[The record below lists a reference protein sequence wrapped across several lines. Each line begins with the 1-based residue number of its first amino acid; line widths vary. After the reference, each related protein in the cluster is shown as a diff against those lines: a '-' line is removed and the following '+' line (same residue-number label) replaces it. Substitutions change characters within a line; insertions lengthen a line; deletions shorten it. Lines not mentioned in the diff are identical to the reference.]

1 MVDFIIN
8 FQMTEKK
15 GHEKLLLSGNEAI
28 ALGAYEASVKVAA
41 AYPGTPS
48 TEILQT
54 LTQYEDIY
62 TEWSV
67 NEKVALEVAL
77 GASIAGVRAM
87 ASMKH
92 VGLNVAA
99 DPLFTAAYTGV
110 RGGLVIITADDPE
123 MHSSQ
128 NAQDN
133 RNYAAFAKVPM
144 LEPSDPQEAK
154 EFTKMAFSISESF
167 DIPVIV
173 RTTTRLSHVSGI
185 VRPGRRQ
192 RPKIKPSI
200 EKTPQKFVMLPVHA
214 RQRRIDLEDR
224 LKKLKEFSERFKGH
238 KLHRGSREIGIITSG
253 VSYNYV
259 MEVMPEATVLKLGL
273 IYPLPEGLI
282 KKFASMVKKLYVV
295 EELDPY
301 LEIQIKAMG
310 IDCRGKDII
319 PPYGEIDPYK
329 VRLALTGQNRQT
341 FPSVEVPKRPPV
353 LCPGCPHRGVF
364 YAISKTAA
372 FVSGDIG
379 CYTLAALPPLKAMDT
394 CVCMGAS
401 LGMAFGMEK
410 ALGRKA
416 TGKVLSVIGE
426 STFLHSGITHIVNM
440 LYNKSTSTVVILD
453 NRVTAM
459 TGHQPNPVTGI
470 TAKGEPTQE
479 LDLEALLK
487 GIGVKHVYTVNPHD
501 IETTQMVITRELK
514 RKDLSVVISKAPCAL
529 LPEVRKSRRPPFE
542 VLSEECRGCRA
553 CLKIGC
559 PAIWWVSED
568 KRKGRA
574 EIQAYLCNGCGEC
587 EALCKFG
594 AIRIKDEGQ

>member
-1 MVDFIIN
+1 MAV
-8 FQMTEKK
+8 TEDHK
-15 GHEKLLLSGNEAI
+15 KLLLSGNEAI
-28 ALGAYEASVKVAA
+28 ALGAYEAYVKVAA

-48 TEILQT
+48 TEILES
-54 LTQYEDIY
+54 LSNYEDVY

-99 DPLFTAAYTGV
+99 DPLFTAVYTGV

-133 RNYAAFAKVPM
+133 RNYAPFAKVPM

-154 EFTKMAFSISESF
+154 EFTKMAFSISEQF
-167 DIPVIV
+167 DIPVVV
-173 RTTTRLSHVSGI
+173 RTTTRLSHVTGI
-185 VRPGRRQ
+185 VSAGRRT
-192 RPKIKPSI
+192 RPKIRASI
-200 EKTPQKFVMLPVHA
+200 EKMPQKFVMLPAHA
-214 RQRRIDLEDR
+214 RQRRLDLQQR
-224 LKKLKEFSERFKGH
+224 LKRLKEFSEGFKAH
-238 KLHRGSREIGIITSG
+238 KIHWRSREIGIITSG

-259 MEVMPEATVLKLGL
+259 MEAVSDASVLKLAL

-282 KKFASMVKKLYVV
+282 KRFASRVKRLFIV

-301 LEIQIKAMG
+301 LETHIKAMG
-310 IDCRGKDII
+310 INCIGKQVI
-319 PPYGEIDPYK
+319 PEVGELDATKI
-329 VRLALTGQNRQT
+329 RTAITGANRKL
-341 FPSVEVPKRPPV
+341 FPSVEIPKRPPV

-364 YAISKTAA
+364 YAISKLNV

-379 CYTLAALPPLKAMDT
+379 CYTLAALPPLRAMDT

-401 LGMAFGMEK
+401 LGMGYGMEK
-410 ALGRKA
+410 ALGKKA
-416 TGKVLSVIGE
+416 HGKVISVIGE
-426 STFLHSGITHIVNM
+426 STFVHSGITHIVNM
-440 LYNKSTSTVVILD
+440 VYNKSTGTVVILD

-470 TAKGEPTQE
+470 TAKGDPTVE
-479 LDLEALLK
+479 LDIETMLK
-487 GIGVKHVYTVNPHD
+487 GIGVEHVYTINPHN
-501 IETTQMVITRELK
+501 IEEAYNVIKRELN
-514 RKDLSVVISKAPCAL
+514 RKALSVVISKAPCAL
-529 LPEVRKSRRPPFE
+529 LPEVRKAGLPPYE
-542 VLSEECRGCRA
+542 VDEDRCVGCRA

-559 PAIWWVSED
+559 PAIWWIPVD

-574 EIQAYLCNGCGEC
+574 MIQDYLCNGCGEC
-587 EALCKFG
+587 EALCKFD
-594 AIRIKDEGQ
+594 AISKKASQK

>member
-1 MVDFIIN
+1 M
-8 FQMTEKK
+8 
-15 GHEKLLLSGNEAI
+15 
-28 ALGAYEASVKVAA
+28 
-41 AYPGTPS
+41 
-48 TEILQT
+48 
-54 LTQYEDIY
+54 
-62 TEWSV
+62 
-67 NEKVALEVAL
+67 ALEVAL

-110 RGGLVIITADDPE
+110 QGGLVIITADDPE

-133 RNYAAFAKVPM
+133 RNYAPFAKVPM

-154 EFTKMAFSISESF
+154 DFTKMAFSISEAF

-185 VRPGRRQ
+185 VTPGRRQ

-200 EKTPQKFVMLPVHA
+200 EKLPQKFVMLPVHA
-214 RQRRIDLEDR
+214 RQRRVDLEER
-224 LKKLKEFSERFKGH
+224 LKRLRDFSEGFKGH
-238 KLHRGSREIGIITSG
+238 RVHYRSRQIGVITSG

-259 MEVMPEATVLKLGL
+259 MEALPEASVLKLGL
-273 IYPLPEGLI
+273 IYPLPEDLI
-282 KKFASMVKKLYVV
+282 RRFASRVKSLYVV

-301 LEIQIKAMG
+301 LETQIKAMG
-310 IDCRGKDII
+310 IECRGKELI
-319 PPYGEIDPYK
+319 PSYGELDPYRVK
-329 VRLALTGQNRQT
+329 LALTGQSREL
-341 FPSVEVPKRPPV
+341 FPPEDVPVRPPI

-364 YAISKTAA
+364 YAISRTGA

-379 CYTLAALPPLKAMDT
+379 CYTLSALPPLKAMDT

-401 LGMAFGMEK
+401 IGMAFGMEK

-416 TGKVLSVIGE
+416 RGRVLAVIGE
-426 STFLHSGITHIVNM
+426 STFLHSGLPHIINM
-440 LYNKSTSTVVILD
+440 LYNKSTSTVVVLD

-470 TAKGEPTQE
+470 TAKGEPTMA
-479 LDLEALLK
+479 LDIESLLK
-487 GIGVKHVYTVNPHD
+487 GMGLRHVYVVNPHD
-501 IETTQMVITRELK
+501 IETTYNVIKRELQ

-529 LPEVRKSRRPPFE
+529 LPEVRRAERPVFE
-542 VLSEECRGCRA
+542 VLAGECRGCRV
-553 CLKIGC
+553 CLRIGC
-559 PAIWWVSED
+559 PAIWWVPED
-568 KRKGRA
+568 EKKGRA

-587 EALCKFG
+587 EALCRFG
-594 AIRIKDEGQ
+594 AIRRRDED